1 MAQQGLEKMSEKD
14 FLKTVSD
21 VGIAIASVASAYIK
35 LNPGQNVTFGEAC
48 GVVVGMALNAYS
60 DHDNSGDILQA
71 AAILKA
77 YAQMTKKAQTRKI
90 MIQ

>member
-14 FLKTVSD
+14 FLKIVSD
-21 VGIAIASVASAYIK
+21 IGIAITCAADAYRK
-35 LNPGQNVTFGEAC
+35 LNPDPNIAFGEAC
-48 GVVVGMALNAYS
+48 GMVVGMALNSYS
-60 DHDNSGDILQA
+60 DHDNSADILQA
-71 AAILKA
+71 AAILKT